1 MASRRQF
8 IVQGVGA
15 FAGLLAV
22 DSIFSRAARAASG
35 VYTPGSSSGRCLVVV
50 NLQGGNDGL
59 NTVIPY
65 ADPNYYRSRPTIG
78 VAQNELVKLNADLAL
93 NPQLADLKEL
103 FDAQRLAILQGV
115 HYPNPILSHFRST
128 EIWQTAAPDRYVVDG
143 WAGRYLDDA
152 HLAADNLFKGV
163 AIGPVLP
170 KMMVAD
176 KTDVPAIADLRSFGF
191 QGKRDEQRQAD
202 SILNGNGAAQI
213 YPFDSPYLSLV
224 QGVERDAHAA
234 SLQLPHLVAGYK
246 PAVDFPK
253 TPFGQGLN
261 LISAIV
267 NAGLG
272 TKVFYISLGS
282 FDTHVNQRQR
292 QDLLLAQ
299 FAGGIKA
306 FYADLAA
313 HRSDDRVIT
322 MTFSEFG
329 RRVEENANRGT
340 DHGTAAPMFIVGG
353 GVKGGIYGD
362 HPSLTDLDFGNLKW
376 HTDFRSVYATVLER
390 WLGVSSAP
398 VLGGGFPTLSFVS

>member
-1 MASRRQF
+1 
-8 IVQGVGA
+8 
-15 FAGLLAV
+15 
-22 DSIFSRAARAASG
+22 
-35 VYTPGSSSGRCLVVV
+35 VV

-59 NTVIPY
+59 NTIIPY
-65 ADPNYYRSRPTIG
+65 ADPNYYRARPSIG
-78 VAQNELVKLNADLAL
+78 IAQSDIVKLDAELGM
-93 NPQLADLKEL
+93 NPQLADLKDL

-128 EIWQTAAPDRYVVDG
+128 EIWQTAVPDKYVTDG

-152 HLAADNLFKGV
+152 QLPANDLFKGV

-191 QGKRDEQRQAD
+191 RGTRDEQRQAD
-202 SILNGNGAAQI
+202 KILNGAADV

-261 LISAIV
+261 LISAII

-292 QDLLLAQ
+292 QDMLLSQ
-299 FAGGIKA
+299 FAGGLKA

-313 HRSDDRVIT
+313 HKTDDRVVT

-353 GVKGGIYGD
+353 GVKGGVYGD

-376 HTDFRSVYATVLER
+376 HTDFRSVYATLLER
-390 WLGVSSAP
+390 GLGVASTP

>member
-8 IVQGVGA
+8 IVQSVGA
-15 FAGLLAV
+15 FAGVLAV
-22 DSIFSRAARAASG
+22 DSIFSRAAKAASV
-35 VYTPGSSSGRCLVVV
+35 VYTPGSSAGRCLGVV

-59 NTVIPY
+59 NTIIPY
-65 ADPNYYRSRPTIG
+65 ADPNYYRARPSIG
-78 VAQNELVKLNADLAL
+78 VAQSDIVKLDAELGM

-103 FDAQRLAILQGV
+103 FDTQRLAILQGV

-128 EIWQTAAPDRYVVDG
+128 EIWQTAAPDKYVTDG

-152 HLAADNLFKGV
+152 QLPANDLFKGV

-191 QGKRDEQRQAD
+191 RGKRDEQRQAD
-202 SILNGNGAAQI
+202 KILNGAADV
-213 YPFDSPYLSLV
+213 YPFESPYLSLV

-282 FDTHVNQRQR
+282 FDTHVYQRQR
-292 QDLLLAQ
+292 QDVLLSQ

-313 HRSDDRVIT
+313 HKTDDRVVT

-353 GVKGGIYGD
+353 GVKGGVYGD

-376 HTDFRSVYATVLER
+376 HTDFRSVYATLLER
-390 WLGVSSAP
+390 WLGVASMP

>member
-8 IVQGVGA
+8 IVQSVGA
-15 FAGLLAV
+15 FSGLLAV

-35 VYTPGSSSGRCLVVV
+35 VYTAGSAAGRCLVVV

-59 NTVIPY
+59 NTIIPY
-65 ADPNYYRSRPTIG
+65 ADPNYYRARPSIG
-78 VAQNELVKLNADLAL
+78 IAQSDIVKLDAELGM
-93 NPQLADLKEL
+93 NPQLADLKDL

-128 EIWQTAAPDRYVVDG
+128 EIWQTAAPDKYVTDG

-152 HLAADNLFKGV
+152 QLPANDLFKGV

-191 QGKRDEQRQAD
+191 RGTRDEQRQAD
-202 SILNGNGAAQI
+202 KILNGAADV

-261 LISAIV
+261 LISAII

-292 QDLLLAQ
+292 QDMLLSQ
-299 FAGGIKA
+299 FAGGLKA

-313 HRSDDRVIT
+313 HKTDDRVVT

-353 GVKGGIYGD
+353 GVKGGVYGD

-376 HTDFRSVYATVLER
+376 HTDFRSVYATLLER
-390 WLGVSSAP
+390 WLGVASTP
-398 VLGGGFPTLSFVS
+398 VLGGGFSTLSFVS